1 MMLEQLSQNL
11 EGVFKKLRGQG
22 KLSEANISDAM
33 REVRRALLEADVNY
47 KVVRTFVNSVK
58 EKALGSE
65 VLRSITPGQQIVKII
80 HEELII
86 LLGEKSVDL
95 ELSGNP
101 AIILLVGLQG
111 SGKTTT
117 SAKLAMNLR
126 KSGRQPLLVACDVY
140 RPAAITQLQVLG
152 KQLDIPVFADEA
164 NQDVVQ
170 IAQAAIR
177 ESVRYP
183 ANVVIVDTAGRLHV
197 DADMMDE
204 VKRLQQAL
212 KPAET
217 LFVADAMTGQDAV
230 NAAGTFA
237 ETVDLTGVILTKLDG
252 DARGGAALS
261 VREVTGK
268 PIKYIGVGEHL
279 DKLETFHP
287 DRMAGRILGMGD
299 IVSLVEKAQQDI
311 DVDEAA
317 KLEDKMLKNTFD
329 LEDFKQQLKQLK
341 SMGPIGDLMSM
352 IPGVKGI
359 KDVDIDE
366 KRLTRIEAIINSM
379 TLVERHRPQI
389 LDGSR
394 RKRIARGSG
403 TKVQDV
409 NQLIKQF
416 QSMRKMMKKF
426 GKMNKRQ
433 LMKNLPMGF

>member
-1 MMLEQLSQNL
+1 MLEQLSQNL
-11 EGVFKKLRGQG
+11 ESVFKKLRGHG
-22 KLSEANISDAM
+22 KLSESNISDAM

-47 KVVRTFVNSVK
+47 KVVRNFINSVR
-58 EKALGSE
+58 EKTLGSE

-80 HEELII
+80 HKELIS
-86 LLGEKSVDL
+86 LLGEKTAEL

-117 SAKLAMNLR
+117 SAKLARNLR
-126 KSGRQPLLVACDVY
+126 KEGRQPLLVACDVY

-152 KQLDIPVFADEA
+152 KQLDIPVYAEE
-164 NQDVVQ
+164 NQKDVVK
-170 IAQAAIR
+170 IAEKAIK
-177 ESVRYP
+177 ESVRYA

-197 DADMMDE
+197 DDDMMDE
-204 VKRLQQAL
+204 VSRLQQAL

-237 ETVDLTGVILTKLDG
+237 ETLDLTGVILTKLDG

-279 DKLETFHP
+279 DKLEVFHP
-287 DRMAGRILGMGD
+287 DRMASRILGMGD
-299 IVSLVEKAQQDI
+299 IVSLVEKAQLDI
-311 DVDEAA
+311 NVEDAA
-317 KLEDKMLKNTFD
+317 ELEEKMRKNTFD

-341 SMGPIGDLMSM
+341 SMGSMGDLMSM
-352 IPGVKGI
+352 IPGAKGI

-379 TLVERHRPQI
+379 TLVERRKPQV
-389 LDGSR
+389 LNGSR
-394 RKRIARGSG
+394 RKRIATGSG

>member
-1 MMLEQLSQNL
+1 MLEQLSQNL
-11 EGVFKKLRGQG
+11 EGIFKKLRGQG

-47 KVVRTFVNSVK
+47 KVVRTFINSIK

-86 LLGEKSVDL
+86 LLGEKTATL

-117 SAKLAMNLR
+117 SAKLARNLR

-152 KQLDIPVFADEA
+152 KQLDIPVYADEG
-164 NQDVVQ
+164 NLDVVQ

-183 ANVVIVDTAGRLHV
+183 ANVVIIDTAGRLHV

-237 ETVDLTGVILTKLDG
+237 ETVDLTGIILTKLDG

-317 KLEDKMLKNTFD
+317 KLEEKMLKNTFD

-366 KRLTRIEAIINSM
+366 KRLTRIEGIINSM
-379 TLVERHRPQI
+379 TLVERRRPQI

>member
-1 MMLEQLSQNL
+1 MLEQLSQNL

-22 KLSEANISDAM
+22 KLSESNISDAM

-47 KVVRTFVNSVK
+47 KVVRTFINSVK
-58 EKALGSE
+58 EKALGSD

-80 HEELII
+80 HEELIT
-86 LLGEKSVDL
+86 LLGEKTADL

-117 SAKLAMNLR
+117 SAKLARNLR
-126 KSGRQPLLVACDVY
+126 KTGRQPLLVACDVY

-152 KQLDIPVFADEA
+152 KQLDIPVYADEG
-164 NQDVVQ
+164 NQDVVR
-170 IAQAAIR
+170 IAQDAIR

-197 DADMMDE
+197 DTDMMDE

-237 ETVDLTGVILTKLDG
+237 DTVDLTGVILTKLDG

-311 DVDEAA
+311 DVEEAA
-317 KLEDKMLKNTFD
+317 KLEEKMLKNTFD

-341 SMGPIGDLMSM
+341 NMGSIGDLMSM
-352 IPGVKGI
+352 IPGIKGI

-394 RKRIARGSG
+394 RKRIAKGSG

-433 LMKNLPMGF
+433 LMKNLPMGL

>member
-1 MMLEQLSQNL
+1 MLEQLSQNL

-22 KLSEANISDAM
+22 KLSEDNISDAM

-80 HEELII
+80 HEELIV
-86 LLGEKSVDL
+86 LLGEKTADL

-117 SAKLAMNLR
+117 AAKLARNLR

-152 KQLDIPVFADEA
+152 KQLDIPVFADEG

-170 IAQAAIR
+170 IAQAAIK

-197 DADMMDE
+197 DTDMMDE

-230 NAAGTFA
+230 IAAGTFA

-279 DKLETFHP
+279 DKLEIFHP

-299 IVSLVEKAQQDI
+299 IVSLVEKAQLDI
-311 DVDEAA
+311 DVEEAA
-317 KLEDKMLKNTFD
+317 ILEEKMLKNTFD

-341 SMGPIGDLMSM
+341 SMGSIGDLMSM

-433 LMKNLPMGF
+433 LMKNLPTGF

>member
-1 MMLEQLSQNL
+1 MLEQLSQNL
-11 EGVFKKLRGQG
+11 EGIFKKLRGQG

-47 KVVRTFVNSVK
+47 KVVRTFINSIK

-86 LLGEKSVDL
+86 LLGEKTATL

-117 SAKLAMNLR
+117 SAKLARNLR

-152 KQLDIPVFADEA
+152 KQLNIPVYADEG
-164 NQDVVQ
+164 NLDVVQ

-183 ANVVIVDTAGRLHV
+183 ANVVIIDTAGRLHV

-204 VKRLQQAL
+204 VKRLQEAL

-237 ETVDLTGVILTKLDG
+237 ESVDLTGIILTKLDG

-317 KLEDKMLKNTFD
+317 KLEEKMLKNTFD

-366 KRLTRIEAIINSM
+366 KRLTRIEGIINSM
-379 TLVERHRPQI
+379 TLVERRRPQI

>member
-1 MMLEQLSQNL
+1 MLEQLSQNL
-11 EGVFKKLRGQG
+11 EGIFKKLRGQG
-22 KLSEANISDAM
+22 KLSEANIAEAM

-47 KVVRTFVNSVK
+47 KVVRNFINTVK
-58 EKALGSE
+58 EKALGTE

-80 HEELII
+80 HEEMVV
-86 LLGEKSVDL
+86 LLGGKTADL

-117 SAKLAMNLR
+117 SAKLARNLR
-126 KSGRQPLLVACDVY
+126 KSGRIPLLVACDVY

-152 KQLDIPVFADEA
+152 KQLDIPVYAEQG
-164 NQDVVQ
+164 NQDVVS
-170 IAQAAIR
+170 IANNAIR
-177 ESVRYP
+177 ESVRHA

-197 DADMMDE
+197 DTDMMDE
-204 VKRLQQAL
+204 VQRLQQAL

-230 NAAGTFA
+230 NAASTFA
-237 ETVDLTGVILTKLDG
+237 EAVDLTGVVLTKLDG

-261 VREVTGK
+261 VRQVTQR
-268 PIKYIGVGEHL
+268 PIKYVGVGEHL
-279 DKLETFHP
+279 DKLEVFHP

-311 DVDEAA
+311 DVEEAA
-317 KLEDKMLKNTFD
+317 KLEEKMLKNTFD
-329 LEDFKQQLKQLK
+329 LEDFKQQLKQLR
-341 SMGPIGDLMSM
+341 SMGPMGDLLSM
-352 IPGVKGI
+352 IPGVKGV
-359 KDVDIDE
+359 KDIDIDE

-379 TLVERHRPQI
+379 TLVERQRPQI

>member
-1 MMLEQLSQNL
+1 MLEQLSQNL
-11 EGVFKKLRGQG
+11 EGIFKKLRGQG

-47 KVVRTFVNSVK
+47 KVVRTFINSIK

-86 LLGEKSVDL
+86 LLGEKTATL

-117 SAKLAMNLR
+117 SAKLARNLR

-152 KQLDIPVFADEA
+152 KQLDIPVYADEG
-164 NQDVVQ
+164 NLDVVQ

-183 ANVVIVDTAGRLHV
+183 ANVVIIDTAGRLHV

-204 VKRLQQAL
+204 VKRLQEAL

-237 ETVDLTGVILTKLDG
+237 ESVDLTGIILTKLDG

-317 KLEDKMLKNTFD
+317 KLEEKMLKNTFD

-366 KRLTRIEAIINSM
+366 KRLTRIEGIINSM
-379 TLVERHRPQI
+379 TLVERRRPQI

>member
-1 MMLEQLSQNL
+1 MLEQLSQNL

-117 SAKLAMNLR
+117 SAKLARNLR

-152 KQLDIPVFADEA
+152 KQLDIPVFADEG

-311 DVDEAA
+311 DVEEAA
-317 KLEDKMLKNTFD
+317 KLEEKMLKNTFD

-352 IPGVKGI
+352 IPGAKGI

>member
-1 MMLEQLSQNL
+1 MLEQLSQNL

-47 KVVRTFVNSVK
+47 KVVRTFINSVK
-58 EKALGSE
+58 EKTLGSE

-80 HEELII
+80 HEELIV
-86 LLGEKSVDL
+86 LLGEKTVDL

-117 SAKLAMNLR
+117 SAKLARNLR

-152 KQLDIPVFADEA
+152 KQLDIPVFADEG

-204 VKRLQQAL
+204 IKRLQQAL

-230 NAAGTFA
+230 NAASTFA

-317 KLEDKMLKNTFD
+317 KLEEKMLKNTFD

-352 IPGVKGI
+352 IPGAKGI

-409 NQLIKQF
+409 NQLIRQF